1 MNSGAPRP
9 FQLIMTADNPGEK
22 LPPTVISPGIARGDA
37 AGNSPEGKPRAS
49 PAIPDHELIRCIGS
63 GSYGEVWLARNVMG
77 NYRAVKIVYRKTF
90 ENDRPFERE
99 FNGIQK
105 FEPISRS
112 DNSQVDILHVG
123 RNQDYF

>member
-1 MNSGAPRP
+1 MPPAQP
-9 FQLIMTADNPGEK
+9 ADSCP
-22 LPPTVISPGIARGDA
+22 V
-37 AGNSPEGKPRAS
+37 
-49 PAIPDHELIRCIGS
+49 IPDHELVRCIGR

-112 DNSQVDILHVG
+112 DNSQVNILHVG
-123 RNQDYF
+123 RKEGYFYYVMELADDETTGQTINPETYSAR